1 MMDKKYRTGRI
12 ACLLAA
18 VLVLQI
24 LPGAAL
30 RAAAGSAAA
39 DTGSG
44 ILAAGAASGDAADP
58 ASGTVQDGWKTVGG
72 RKYYYEKGRMCT
84 GWKTISG
91 RTYYFADS
99 GYPGAREG
107 SMLTGW
113 KTIGGARFF
122 FAGSSYPSVSE
133 GALVTGF
140 CTISGRTYYLAD
152 EQYPKAQKGTML
164 TGFKTI
170 GGRRYYFADARY
182 PGAKK
187 GAMLTGFKTI
197 SGKRYYFADAR
208 RADVPRG
215 STLAGVQVVGKKA
228 YYFNSNGSVNKK
240 WRQKIVV
247 LDPGHS
253 SQVAGGTVPLGPG
266 SKERKDAD
274 TLGTRGVS
282 TGVYEYQLNLTV
294 SLALRTELE
303 RRGYMVLMTRTK
315 NTGTYDCIKRAKVA
329 NNNKADIF
337 VRVHANGCSNPKRVG
352 AMTICITKNNRFI
365 SRMYA
370 KSKLLSE
377 KILGSYVSATGCH
390 REYVWKTD
398 TMTGNNWSKVP
409 TTLIELGYMTNAEE
423 DRLMQTPAYQK
434 KMVTGIANGIDAYFA
449 EVK

>member
-1 MMDKKYRTGRI
+1 MMDKKHRMRMI
-12 ACLLAA
+12 AYLLTA

-24 LPGAAL
+24 LPGTAL
-30 RAAAGSAAA
+30 RAEAGASAAENGAGMTTAAAA
-39 DTGSG
+39 D
-44 ILAAGAASGDAADP
+44 ADADAAASAA
-58 ASGTVQDGWKTVGG
+58 VKDGWKTVGG
-72 RKYYYEKGRMCT
+72 KKFYYEKGRMCT

-91 RTYYFADS
+91 KTYYFADS
-99 GYPGAREG
+99 SYTGAKKG
-107 SMLTGW
+107 TMLTGW
-113 KTIGGARFF
+113 RTIGGARFF
-122 FAGSSYPSVSE
+122 FANSKYTSVSE

-152 EQYPKAQKGTML
+152 ERYPKAKKGTML
-164 TGFKTI
+164 TGFKKI

-187 GAMLTGFKTI
+187 GSMLTGFKTI

-208 RADVPRG
+208 RADVPKG
-215 STLAGVQVVGKKA
+215 STLKGVQVVGKKA

-274 TLGTRGVS
+274 SLGTRGVS

-294 SLALRTELE
+294 SLALKTELE
-303 RRGYMVLMTRTK
+303 RRGYKVLMTRTT

-352 AMTICITKNNRFI
+352 AMTICITKNNKFI
-365 SRMYA
+365 PKMYS

-377 KILGSYVSATGCH
+377 KILSSYVSATGCH

-409 TTLIELGYMTNAEE
+409 TTLIELGYMTNAQE